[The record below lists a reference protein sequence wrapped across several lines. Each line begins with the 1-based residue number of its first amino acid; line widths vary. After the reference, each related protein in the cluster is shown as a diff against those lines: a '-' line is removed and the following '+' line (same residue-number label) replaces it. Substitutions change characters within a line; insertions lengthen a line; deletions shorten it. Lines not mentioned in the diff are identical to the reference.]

1 MPEAKIIIPLLA
13 GFFLDSII
21 GDPRWLPHPV
31 RLFGNVINRFT
42 KVLNKGPYRKNKG
55 ILMVVL
61 LVVLT
66 GGISHGIMRVI
77 HPVDWLYFP
86 IASIMVY
93 YGLASHSL
101 IAEALKVNRLL
112 NRKGTNAARK
122 QLSNI
127 VGRDTGQL
135 SPNQI
140 RIAALETLAENLS
153 DGVIAPLFF
162 YAIGGIPLMFAYKMA
177 NTMDSI
183 VGYKTEPYRD
193 FGWFAARTDDVLNF
207 LPARITALLMTLVS
221 MSRRGVAFIFRYGR
235 RHSSPNAGYPEA
247 ALAGILD
254 CRFGGSN
261 AYFGKM
267 VHKPF
272 IGLKDKTITDRD
284 MIRAGAINA
293 AVSIISILLIWMI
306 RTSVIS

>member
-1 MPEAKIIIPLLA
+1 
-13 GFFLDSII
+13 
-21 GDPRWLPHPV
+21 
-31 RLFGNVINRFT
+31 
-42 KVLNKGPYRKNKG
+42 
-55 ILMVVL
+55 
-61 LVVLT
+61 
-66 GGISHGIMRVI
+66 
-77 HPVDWLYFP
+77 
-86 IASIMVY
+86 
-93 YGLASHSL
+93 
-101 IAEALKVNRLL
+101 
-112 NRKGTNAARK
+112 
-122 QLSNI
+122 
-127 VGRDTGQL
+127 
-135 SPNQI
+135 
-140 RIAALETLAENLS
+140 
-153 DGVIAPLFF
+153 
-162 YAIGGIPLMFAYKMA
+162 MFAYKMA

-207 LPARITALLMTLVS
+207 LPARITAMLMTLVS